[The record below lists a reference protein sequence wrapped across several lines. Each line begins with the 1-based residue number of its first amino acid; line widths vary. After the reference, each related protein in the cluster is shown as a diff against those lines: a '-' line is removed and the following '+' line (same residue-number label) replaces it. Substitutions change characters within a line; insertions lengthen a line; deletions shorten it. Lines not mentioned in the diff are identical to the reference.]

1 MCRIKEGERCMACH
15 LELRTQGVSA
25 TRAQPAKIKV
35 NMDSGVLLLLCEEH
49 FRAYCRVV
57 TDEDRQGLM
66 LLLH

>member
-35 NMDSGVLLLLCEEH
+35 NMDSGVLQSG
-49 FRAYCRVV
+49 
-57 TDEDRQGLM
+57 DRRGSAGIDAAAALKAGP
-66 LLLH
+66 